1 MYAIV
6 ETSGR
11 QFRVEPGNKITVDR
25 MSAEVGSTITLD
37 RVLLVGGESATVG
50 APTVAGASV
59 SARVLAHGQGDKVM
73 TFKYVRRRRMRRTVG
88 FRAKQ
93 TTLEILGING

>member
-11 QFRVEPGNKITVDR
+11 QFRVEPGKKITVDR
-25 MSAEVGSTITLD
+25 MAAEVGSTITLD
-37 RVLLVGGESATVG
+37 KVLLVEGDQLTVG
-50 APTVAGASV
+50 TPTVAGASV

-73 TFKYVRRRRMRRTVG
+73 TFKYRRRRRSRRTVG

>member
-11 QFRVEPGNKITVDR
+11 QFRVEPGKKIIVDR
-25 MSAEVGSTITLD
+25 MAAEVGSTITLD
-37 RVLLVGGESATVG
+37 RVLLVDGDALTVG
-50 APTVAGASV
+50 APTVPGATV

-73 TFKYVRRRRMRRTVG
+73 TFKYRRRRRSRRTVG